1 VRPGRPSV
9 GGVAVR
15 HRPRKR
21 FGQHFLERSWAE
33 KVLRAIKPSPSD
45 LFLEIGPGQGA
56 LTRPLAEVA
65 RHVIAFEID
74 RDLAATLRQDG
85 PANVTV
91 VEGDFLEISPAKV
104 LAALDAIGESAAVGV
119 KVAGN
124 LPYNIAAAILFKCL
138 ELYRAGIPLLD
149 AVIMVQQEVGD
160 RILASPETRDYGV
173 LSVLLQRE
181 ATIERLL
188 TLPPGAF
195 RPQPQVR
202 STLLRLQFHPAV
214 PAARDEHA
222 FQSLVRSVFT
232 RRRKTLANALTAY
245 TAAVHFSAVEVLQR
259 AAIDPRRRPET
270 LDLAEFVRLSDTI
283 ADRISR

>member
-1 VRPGRPSV
+1 
-9 GGVAVR
+9 
-15 HRPRKR
+15 
-21 FGQHFLERSWAE
+21 
-33 KVLRAIKPSPSD
+33 VLRAIKPSSGD
-45 LFLEIGPGQGA
+45 LFIEIGPGQGA
-56 LTRPLAEVA
+56 LTRPLAEAA

-74 RDLAATLRQDG
+74 RDLAASLREDG

-91 VEGDFLEISPAKV
+91 VEGDFLELTPARV
-104 LAALDAIGESAAVGV
+104 REALEAIGESAAVGV

-160 RILASPETRDYGV
+160 RIMAAPESRDYGV

-188 TLPPGAF
+188 SLPPGAF

-202 STLLRLQFHPAV
+202 STLLRLRFHSV
-214 PAARDEHA
+214 LPAARDEHA

-245 TAAVHFSAVEVLQR
+245 TAPFPFSAVEVLQR
-259 AAIDPRRRPET
+259 AEIDPRRRPET
-270 LDLAEFVRLSDTI
+270 LNLAEFVRLADTI

>member
-1 VRPGRPSV
+1 VRPPRERV
-9 GGVAVR
+9 RVAATT

-21 FGQHFLERSWAE
+21 FGQHFLERSWAD
-33 KVLRAIKPSPSD
+33 KVLRAIKPSKSD
-45 LFLEIGPGQGA
+45 LFLEIGPGPGA
-56 LTRPLAEVA
+56 LTRPLAAGA

-74 RDLAATLRQDG
+74 RDLAATLREEG
-85 PANVTV
+85 PPNVTV
-91 VEGDFLEISPAKV
+91 VEGDFLEITPEKV
-104 LAALDAIGESAAVGV
+104 RAALDSIGESAAVDL

-138 ELYRAGIPLLD
+138 ELYRAGIALLD
-149 AVIMVQQEVGD
+149 AVIMVQEEVGD
-160 RILASPETRDYGV
+160 RIMAVPHTREYGV

-188 TLPPGAF
+188 SLPPGAF

-202 STLLRLQFHPAV
+202 STLLRLRFHPVA

-222 FQSLVRSVFT
+222 FQSLVRAVFT

-245 TAAVHFSAVEVLQR
+245 TAPIAFSAVDALQR
-259 AAIDPRRRPET
+259 AQIDPQRRAET
-270 LDLAEFVRLSDTI
+270 LTLAEFVRLSDTI
-283 ADRISR
+283 GERTGP